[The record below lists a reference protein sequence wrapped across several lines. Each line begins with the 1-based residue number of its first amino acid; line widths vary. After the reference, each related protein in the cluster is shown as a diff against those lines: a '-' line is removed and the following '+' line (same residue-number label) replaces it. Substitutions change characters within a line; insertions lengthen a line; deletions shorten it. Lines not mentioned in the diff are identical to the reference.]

1 MASGFRT
8 RSPER
13 DHETDIGRLSRM
25 TAFLEQI
32 AAEIAAEQAGLS
44 TRYRDEVSDAGFL
57 LAAMENDEVSGRSR
71 ARAEELT
78 TSIMH
83 CERRLETLSRQAGF
97 MRDMLQFLDRFVDAP
112 QTTQARAEPARASA

>member
-13 DHETDIGRLSRM
+13 DSETDIGRLSRM

-32 AAEIAAEQAGLS
+32 AVEIAAEQAGLS

-78 TSIMH
+78 TSIMR
-83 CERRLETLSRQAGF
+83 CERRLETLSRQAGL
-97 MRDMLQFLDRFVDAP
+97 MREIVQFLGQFADAP
-112 QTTQARAEPARASA
+112 QTVQASVEPARLRA